1 MDISVCVARG
11 ADGWKVAVRAEQ
23 LGFRT
28 AWFEDSQMVAADP
41 IAMMA
46 VAATQTSR
54 INLATGVLI
63 PSNRIAPQ
71 TANSLATLNSLA
83 PGRIIMG
90 IGTGFSGRRAMG
102 HGPVKVDDI
111 RPYIE
116 TVHGLLR
123 GDIVEWDFEHKRRKI
138 AFLHPDDGVIN
149 LHDPIPTYVAAQGPR
164 MRRLTA
170 DLRAGWIN
178 IHSTLDAARTDMA
191 DMESVWR
198 EAGNGSRSFKAALLS
213 AGCPLRDG
221 ETAASPMAL
230 RQGGP
235 MAAVFFHNQIEAQ
248 QYGSLMSAPGEE
260 SEALAGY
267 RRLYQSYQP
276 EDARYLSLHRGHAL
290 FVRDDEARFITPER
304 ITQASMTAPMAAL
317 REHIRELDRIGYD
330 ELAVITCPGDDDIL
344 ERWAEVMAGV

>member
-11 ADGWKVAVRAEQ
+11 ADGWQVAVRAEQ

-46 VAATQTSR
+46 VAATRTSK
-54 INLATGVLI
+54 IKLATGVLI

-102 HGPVKVDDI
+102 HGPVRVDDI

-116 TVHGLLR
+116 TVNGLLR
-123 GDIVEWDFEHKRRKI
+123 GETVAWEFENKRRKI

-149 LHDPIPTYVAAQGPR
+149 LRDPVPTYVAAQGPR

-170 DLRAGWIN
+170 DLGAGWIN
-178 IHSTLDAARTDMA
+178 IHSTLDAARADMA
-191 DMESVWR
+191 DMASIWR
-198 EAGNGSRSFKAALLS
+198 AAGHDSSSLQATLLS
-213 AGCPLRDG
+213 SGCPLRDG

-235 MAAVFFHNQIEAQ
+235 LAAVFFHNQMEAG
-248 QYGSLMSAPGEE
+248 QYGSLMGAGSEVD
-260 SEALAGY
+260 EALAEY
-267 RRLYQSYQP
+267 RRLYESYQP

-290 FVRDDEARFITPER
+290 FVRDDEARFITPEL
-304 ITQASMTAPMAAL
+304 ITRASMTAPIAAL
-317 REHIRELDRIGYD
+317 RERIRELDRIGYD

-344 ERWAEVMAGV
+344 ERWADVMAGV